1 MAEVMP
7 PTQVD
12 LEFLRDRPDV
22 ALQRVSRVQ
31 SYATPP
37 MKDPLASFV
46 QSVHTHQQC
55 RWNRDP
61 TFRVSTLRGIDFP
74 VVHAPLH
81 MENVAL
87 EIRPLDR
94 KSLSDAQP
102 RHRQE

>member
-31 SYATPP
+31 SDATPP
-37 MKDPLASFV
+37 VKDPLASFV
-46 QSVHTHQQC
+46 QSVHTLQQC
-55 RWNRDP
+55 RRNRDP

-87 EIRPLDR
+87 EIRPLDCDR
-94 KSLSDAQP
+94 FSNPQP
-102 RHRQE
+102 RYRQ